1 MYAFLSLRVSDA
13 MTREVITVGPETPLR
28 DVEALFERH
37 GFNGVPVV
45 DASGALL
52 GFLTKLDLLRAC
64 AFSTQSIVPHYEAI
78 LALPARRAMT
88 SRPET
93 VHPEMPLTRV
103 LEKLVRTRWKSL
115 PVVQDG
121 RLEGIVSREDVLKAL
136 RRVAA

>member
-1 MYAFLSLRVSDA
+1 MYEFLTLRVSDA
-13 MTREVITVGPETPLR
+13 MTRDVITIRPETPLC

-45 DASGALL
+45 DASGTML

-64 AFSTQSIVPHYEAI
+64 AFSTESIVPHYEEI
-78 LALPARRAMT
+78 LELPARRAMT
-88 SRPET
+88 SCPET
-93 VHPEMPLTRV
+93 VHPDMPLTRV
-103 LEKLVRTRWKSL
+103 LEKLVSTRWKSL

-121 RLEGIVSREDVLKAL
+121 RVVGIVSREDVLRAL